1 MHVPPGKFHCL
12 GAALWC
18 HCLECLLY
26 HLQRSQ
32 LVAVGDQVLELQL
45 QKFELYFAKECF
57 NRVKIWTIS
66 QIKHD
71 AEIKLIIY
79 LLSIWMRVNP
89 KLVQE
94 ETDLL
99 PLQLLPKLSQ
109 GICK

>member
-18 HCLECLLY
+18 DCLECLL
-26 HLQRSQ
+26 HCFQRGQ

-45 QKFELYFAKECF
+45 QKFELNFTKECF
-57 NRVKIWTIS
+57 NRIKIWGIS

-71 AEIKLIIY
+71 AKIKLIIH

-89 KLVQE
+89 ELVQE

-99 PLQLLPKLSQ
+99 PLQLLSKLSQ